1 MGGRIFF
8 FFPPI
13 SLLLILC
20 LSFLSLRSP
29 LLLLLLRLFPL
40 CLCHPLSSPLLRP
53 LSVFCFVPPSVCP
66 LDFLRPLLPPA
77 RVNPGWGFTFQLSA
91 GPSGLRA
98 DDTVYSH
105 ALQMGGRL
113 GLIQNCVTVHLS
125 KQSLGEAGRESER
138 GGGETGRETD
148 NQLVR
153 EGWRSDSQCT
163 ITLVFRFG
171 PSESSFWTH
180 LCLNVSSS
188 SFFFFFSSLSSLR
201 GAPSNGNT
209 FLSCLTAVPCL
220 DFSLQTALH
229 AWARAGRSTSQ
240 ADAGDL
246 GPPRPTDEG
255 AGSHTW
261 GHKTKNHRY

>member
-13 SLLLILC
+13 SLLLILR
-20 LSFLSLRSP
+20 LSFLSLHSP

-188 SFFFFFSSLSSLR
+188 FFFFFLLSFFLAWSSLQWKHIPVMPHCCSLFR
-201 GAPSNGNT
+201 
-209 FLSCLTAVPCL
+209 FLITNSIT
-220 DFSLQTALH
+220 
-229 AWARAGRSTSQ
+229 RMG
-240 ADAGDL
+240 
-246 GPPRPTDEG
+246 
-255 AGSHTW
+255 
-261 GHKTKNHRY
+261 